1 MFRIKSPWCP
11 IRRLAAQSLTGS
23 PTANTPTNLTR
34 DATGEYVVSVVLRV
48 TVENGFVRTVTYANV
63 VMDQTV
69 E

>member
-1 MFRIKSPWCP
+1 MLRIISPWCP
-11 IRRLAAQSLTGS
+11 IRRLPAQSLTAS
-23 PTANTPTNLTR
+23 PTANTSTNLTQ
-34 DATGEYVVSVVLRV
+34 DATGEYAVSVVLRV